1 MLESSNTRLTEATAE
16 ERGTAE
22 KLAAAWM
29 MSMLEQDLIPA
40 DEAEKAVLEH
50 RANGTEEWV
59 RSVHA
64 ALVGLRAIKNE

>member
-1 MLESSNTRLTEATAE
+1 MLETSSARLARATAD
-16 ERGTAE
+16 ERGVAE

-40 DEAEKAVLEH
+40 DEAEKVVLDH
-50 RANGTEEWV
+50 RATGTEEWL

-64 ALVGLRAIKNE
+64 ALVGLRAIGR